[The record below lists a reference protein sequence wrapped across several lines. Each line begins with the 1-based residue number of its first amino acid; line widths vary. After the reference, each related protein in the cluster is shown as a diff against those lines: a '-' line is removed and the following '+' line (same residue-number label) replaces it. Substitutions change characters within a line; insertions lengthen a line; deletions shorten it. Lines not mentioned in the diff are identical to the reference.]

1 MRVLAIDTA
10 TSSAGAAVANEMGI
24 IASFGL
30 NLGKTHS
37 QRFLPLLE
45 SLLNAAETP
54 LQGMSALA
62 VTVGPGSFTGLRIG
76 LATAKAWGQ
85 ALKLPLVPITTLEAI
100 ARANLTCGLV
110 CPVFNARKNEVY
122 CSLFRGSE
130 QLWPNLAL
138 SPPQLA
144 GALADYS
151 EPIIFAG
158 DAAGL
163 YRDLF
168 REVLGTRFVLAPE
181 ERRLFLA
188 PAAAILGRERYLA
201 GNITF
206 AKEIKPLYLRQ
217 SEAEVKLSQ
226 KEINYDK

>member
-10 TSSAGAAVANEMGI
+10 TSSAGAAVADEQGI

-30 NLGKTHS
+30 NVGKTHS

-54 LQGMSALA
+54 LQEMTALA

-76 LATAKAWGQ
+76 LATVKAWGQ

-100 ARANLTCGLV
+100 ARANLTDGLV
-110 CPVFNARKNEVY
+110 CPVFDARKNEAY

-138 SPPQLA
+138 NLPQLA
-144 GALADYS
+144 HALADYP

-163 YRDLF
+163 YQDFF
-168 REVLGTRFVLAPE
+168 REALGERFVLAQE

-201 GNITF
+201 GNITN
-206 AKEIKPLYLRQ
+206 AEEIKPLYLRQ
-217 SEAEVKLSQ
+217 SEAEVKFGQ
-226 KEINYDK
+226 KEINNEQ